1 MADPSDPIIFDRI
14 AAYKANRLD
23 VPGPWAAKR
32 ELTKE
37 LRKLLDAMCSTNASE
52 VELRQSAAEVANI
65 TRRIS
70 AQPKMED
77 RPGVAEVALTGME
90 TFHDRSPLVG
100 ASNPLAPPIDMAPD
114 HETGLVEGTV
124 VFGSAYEGAPGCV
137 HGGFVAAAFDE
148 ALGMACIFS
157 GNPAMTGEI
166 TIRYE
171 KPTPLKTEL
180 RFRAWLDR
188 IEGRKVYT
196 KGELHAGDLL
206 VARSHGVFIAITFEK
221 FAALEEDRK
230 RRGV

>member
-1 MADPSDPIIFDRI
+1 MSEPSDPIVLDRI
-14 AAYKANRLD
+14 AAYKADRLD

-32 ELTKE
+32 RLTVE
-37 LRKLLDAMCSTNASE
+37 LRALLEAMCSTNASE
-52 VELRQSAAEVANI
+52 EELLQSADEVRLV
-65 TRRIS
+65 TERIS
-70 AQPKMED
+70 AQPKMTD
-77 RPGVAEVALTGME
+77 RPGVAEIALTGME

-114 HETGLVEGTV
+114 HESGLVEGTV
-124 VFGSAYEGAPGCV
+124 VYGAAYEGAPGCV

-157 GNPAMTGEI
+157 GNPAMTGEL

-180 RFRAWLDR
+180 RIRAWLDR
-188 IEGRKVYT
+188 VDGRKVYT
-196 KGELHAGDLL
+196 LGELYAGEVL
-206 VARSHGVFIAITFEK
+206 VAKSHGVFIAISFEK
-221 FAALEEDRK
+221 FAALEEERK